1 MSKYS
6 LNADTSKV
14 LSNELLNHLLEQFPL
29 GNSIIHGKGHWMRVL
44 YNGRMIAKE
53 TGANLNV
60 VELFAVMHDC
70 QRDNEHYDLEHGRR
84 AAKYVHEIRG
94 KWFDITDKET
104 ELLVEACKYHSDGL
118 VEGNITIQTCWDS
131 DRLELGRVGIKPS
144 PQRLC
149 TEFAKRKDV
158 IEAAYKRSINNE

>member
-14 LSNELLNHLLEQFPL
+14 LTDELLNHLLEQFPL

-44 YNGRMIAKE
+44 YNGRMLTKE

-94 KWFDITDKET
+94 KWFDIMELNLCLRGCVQSSLKEKM
-104 ELLVEACKYHSDGL
+104 LLKKLIEGQLITSKINFCLFNCKTFLFIFSNFY
-118 VEGNITIQTCWDS
+118 N
-131 DRLELGRVGIKPS
+131 
-144 PQRLC
+144 
-149 TEFAKRKDV
+149 
-158 IEAAYKRSINNE
+158 